1 MSRTAVYQA
10 LVSDSDLNDM
20 GIGENQVFTNYS
32 MDASPSRHE
41 RFLILRWEE
50 SRFTPVM
57 RKGPQRVTVWAH
69 SPVQFSSDFVELEK
83 ILDRVK
89 EVLTAMEHVDGGDGY
104 TVTHVDFTGSG
115 GDLRDNGYET
125 ITKNSAFEVL
135 FRTT

>member
-10 LVSDSDLNDM
+10 LINDAGLNAM
-20 GIGENQVFTNYS
+20 GIGEDEIFPNYA
-32 MDASPSRHE
+32 MDQSPSRSK

-50 SRFTPVM
+50 PRFTPVM

-69 SPVQFSSDFVELEK
+69 SPVQLSTDFVDLDK

-104 TVTHVDFTGSG
+104 IVTKVDFTGSG

-135 FRTT
+135 FRTA

>member
-10 LVSDSDLNDM
+10 LVNDSELNDL
-20 GIGENQVFTNYS
+20 GIGEDQVFTNYA
-32 MDASPSRHE
+32 MDQSPSRHE

-69 SPVQFSSDFVELEK
+69 SPVQLSSDFIDLDK

-89 EVLTAMEHVDGGDGY
+89 VVLTAMEHVDGGDGY
-104 TVTHVDFTGSG
+104 IVTHVDFTGSG
-115 GDLRDNGYET
+115 GDLRDSGYET

-135 FRTT
+135 FRTA